1 MIHELTHSRYLMGK
15 LPHAGD
21 ILESITDICKQ
32 HNIRLGRIEV
42 IGAVQKARLGFYDQH
57 EKVYSFF
64 DIDKEMEIT
73 SLTGNISLKDGSPIV
88 HAHINLSDAHGAV
101 VGGHLA
107 PGTTVFA
114 AEYVIQAFDGPEFC
128 RGFDEVTGLPLW
140 EE

>member
-1 MIHELTHSRYLMGK
+1 MNREVTHSRYLMGK

-21 ILESITDICKQ
+21 ILESITAICKQ
-32 HNIRLGRIEV
+32 YDIRLGKIEV
-42 IGAVQKARLGFYDQH
+42 IGAVQKARLGFYDQK

-64 DIDKEMEIT
+64 DIDKGMEIT
-73 SLTGNISLKDGSPIV
+73 SLIGNVSIKDGALVV

-101 VGGHLA
+101 VGGHLV

-140 EE
+140 ED